1 MRGGLPKV
9 VDMLRTTNASS
20 VNRKDINMG
29 NKVLLPDEVLHLITN
44 QYDGS
49 LPHPMIFSVS
59 TLRTRK
65 TTYVGVLEFVA
76 PPNTVVLPDWL
87 FDQLQLNK
95 GEMIRLGIVD
105 FLPKANFAKIRPHKT
120 EFIELPDPKAVL
132 EIHLRNF
139 VCLTQGDSININFA
153 NKDFKVDILELKPQ
167 SQYNTGIIIDT
178 DLTIEFEQPLD
189 YVEPVKKQKEI
200 LKDKSQDI
208 MNQNTK
214 AVTIGGMVKENI
226 VFNEEKNVYDP

>member
-1 MRGGLPKV
+1 
-9 VDMLRTTNASS
+9 
-20 VNRKDINMG
+20 
-29 NKVLLPDEVLHLITN
+29 
-44 QYDGS
+44 
-49 LPHPMIFSVS
+49 MIFSVS

-153 NKDFKVDILELKPQ
+153 NKDFKVDILEVKPE

-200 LKDKSQDI
+200 PKDNSQDI

-226 VFNEEKNVYDP
+226 VFNEEKSVYDP